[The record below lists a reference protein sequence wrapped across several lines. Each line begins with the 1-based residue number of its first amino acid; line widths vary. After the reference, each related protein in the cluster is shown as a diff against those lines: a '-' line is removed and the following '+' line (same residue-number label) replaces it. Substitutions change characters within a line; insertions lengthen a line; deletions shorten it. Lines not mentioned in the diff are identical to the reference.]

1 MGPEVYDARIRPSG
15 VNATGSHSDFSNYF
29 LIMFIQ
35 DVATLVMFISLLE
48 ASTRLMM
55 SRW

>member
-1 MGPEVYDARIRPSG
+1 MNPSG
-15 VNATGSHSDFSNYF
+15 VNAGGDRSDFSNYL
-29 LIMFIQ
+29 LIVFIQ